1 MTHDTDVVVI
11 GAGLAGVTAARELR
25 WAGHAVTVLEARD
38 RVGGR
43 AWTDHRMGL
52 ALEMGGGWIHWM
64 QPHVWSEVTRYGLA
78 VGESPLP
85 ERAYWRFGERVREE
99 TATRLLERMDDA
111 MRRSLADATAIFPRP
126 YEPYLG
132 DQWEKLDQLTIA
144 DRIGELG
151 LDDESLA
158 LCEAMWSQNFNA
170 PASQGALTQAL
181 RWGAVSNADWVLLL
195 DICSHFKLRDGT
207 EALVNAIQADARAEV
222 VPSTPVVS
230 VAEAGEAVVV
240 QTRDS
245 GQIAA
250 KAAIVTVPLGALRR
264 IDFGDLLSPAAR
276 QVIDRGQSSQ
286 GFKLWLR
293 TAGPADKF
301 IAMAPS
307 SEAFSLIQW
316 ERKTP
321 DGFLA
326 FAFGTDAQRIR
337 GADLAIINRYA
348 RRLVPDIEIV
358 DFASHDWCG
367 DAYAGE
373 TWPML
378 RPGQLNGI
386 RQLRELPGRVVF
398 AGAALAAGWNSF
410 MDGAVES
417 AYRAASL
424 VEGRY
429 LTRSRG

>member
-1 MTHDTDVVVI
+1 MTYDTDVVVI
-11 GAGLAGVTAARELR
+11 GAGLAGVTTARELR
-25 WAGHAVTVLEARD
+25 RAGHAVTVLEARD

-64 QPHVWSEVTRYGLA
+64 QPHVWAEVTRYGLA

-85 ERAYWRFGERVREE
+85 DRAYWRFGERVREE
-99 TATRLLERMDDA
+99 TATSLLERMDDA
-111 MRRSLADATAIFPRP
+111 MRRSLADATAVFPRP
-126 YEPYLG
+126 YEPYLV
-132 DQWEKLDQLTIA
+132 DDWEKLDQLTIA

-158 LCEAMWSQNFNA
+158 LCDAMWSQNFNA

-207 EALVNAIQADARAEV
+207 EALVNAIRADAGAEV
-222 VPSTPVVS
+222 VLGTPVLS
-230 VAEAGEAVVV
+230 VAEAGHGVAV
-240 QTRDS
+240 QTRDR
-245 GQIAA
+245 GQVTA
-250 KAAIVTVPLGALRR
+250 KAAVVTVPLTAMRR
-264 IDFGDLLSPAAR
+264 IDFGDLLPPAAR

-286 GFKLWLR
+286 GCKIWLR
-293 TAGPADKF
+293 ATGPMDKF

-307 SEAFSLIQW
+307 SEALCLIQW
-316 ERKTP
+316 ERETA

-326 FAFGTDAQRIR
+326 FAFGTDAQRMR
-337 GADLAIINRYA
+337 DADLAEVNACA
-348 RRLVPDIEIV
+348 RRLVPDIEIA
-358 DFASHDWCG
+358 DFTSHDWCG
-367 DAYAGE
+367 DVYAGE

-378 RPGQLNGI
+378 RPGQLDGI

-417 AYRAASL
+417 GYRAASL
-424 VEGRY
+424 VRNRC
-429 LTRSRG
+429 LTRDSG

>member
-1 MTHDTDVVVI
+1 MTYDTDVVVI
-11 GAGLAGVTAARELR
+11 GAGLAGVTTARELR
-25 WAGHAVTVLEARD
+25 RAGHAVTVLEARD

-64 QPHVWSEVTRYGLA
+64 QPHVWAEVTRYGLA
-78 VGESPLP
+78 IGESPLP
-85 ERAYWRFGERVREE
+85 DRAYWRFGELVREE
-99 TATRLLERMDDA
+99 TAASLLERMDDA
-111 MRRSLADATAIFPRP
+111 MRRSLADATAVFPRP
-126 YEPYLG
+126 YEPYLV
-132 DQWEKLDQLTIA
+132 DDWEKLDQLTIA

-207 EALVNAIQADARAEV
+207 EALVNAIRADAGAEV
-222 VPSTPVVS
+222 VLGTPVVS
-230 VAEAGEAVVV
+230 VAEAGDGVVV

-245 GQIAA
+245 GQVTA
-250 KAAIVTVPLGALRR
+250 KAAVVTVPLTAMRR
-264 IDFGDLLSPAAR
+264 IDFGDRLPPAAR

-286 GFKLWLR
+286 GGKIWLR
-293 TAGPADKF
+293 ATGPMDKF

-307 SEAFSLIQW
+307 SEALCLIQW
-316 ERKTP
+316 ERKTA

-326 FAFGTDAQRIR
+326 FAFGTDAQRMR
-337 GADLAIINRYA
+337 DADLAEVNRYA
-348 RRLVPDIEIV
+348 RRLVPGIEIAE
-358 DFASHDWCG
+358 FASHDWCG

-378 RPGQLNGI
+378 RPGQLDGI

-398 AGAALAAGWNSF
+398 AGSALAAGWCSF
-410 MDGAVES
+410 MDGAIES
-417 AYRAASL
+417 GYRAASL
-424 VEGRY
+424 VRNRC
-429 LTRSRG
+429 LTRDSG

>member
-1 MTHDTDVVVI
+1 
-11 GAGLAGVTAARELR
+11 
-25 WAGHAVTVLEARD
+25 
-38 RVGGR
+38 
-43 AWTDHRMGL
+43 MGL

-64 QPHVWSEVTRYGLA
+64 QPHVWAEVTRYGLA
-78 VGESPLP
+78 IGESPLP
-85 ERAYWRFGERVREE
+85 DRAYWRFGERIREE
-99 TATRLLERMDDA
+99 TATSLLERMDDA
-111 MRRSLADATAIFPRP
+111 MRRSLADATAVFPRP

-132 DQWEKLDQLTIA
+132 DHWEKRDQLTIA

-181 RWGAVSNADWVLLL
+181 RWGAVSNADWMLLL
-195 DICSHFKLRDGT
+195 DICSHFKIRDGT
-207 EALVNAIQADARAEV
+207 EALVNAIRADAGAEV
-222 VPSTPVVS
+222 VLGTPVVS
-230 VAEAGEAVVV
+230 VAEAGDAVVV

-245 GQIAA
+245 GQVTA
-250 KAAIVTVPLGALRR
+250 KAAVVTVPLTVMRR
-264 IDFGDLLSPAAR
+264 IDFGDLLPPAAR
-276 QVIDRGQSSQ
+276 RVIDRGQSSQ
-286 GFKLWLR
+286 GFKTWLR
-293 TAGPADKF
+293 ATGPADKF

-307 SEAFSLIQW
+307 SEAFCLIQW

-326 FAFGTDAQRIR
+326 FAFGTDAQRMR
-337 GADLAIINRYA
+337 DADLADVNRYA

-358 DFASHDWCG
+358 EFASHDWCG

-378 RPGQLNGI
+378 RPGQLDGI

-398 AGAALAAGWNSF
+398 AGSALAAGWNSF

-424 VEGRY
+424 VAGRC